1 MISPATTVSTLWGV
15 WLLGWLLS
23 AVSTRKTVAEQS
35 SSARIGHSLFV
46 WVGAGLLFFHP
57 RSLPALMQPLIRETW
72 ISWVGVA
79 LAATGLGFA
88 GWARIH
94 LGRLWSGRVTLKED
108 HTIVRTGPYGLVRH
122 PIYTGLLLALVG
134 TVLAQVTVAAIAGL
148 ALLAIG
154 FLIKMRQE
162 ERLLTGHFGA
172 AYEAY
177 RGDVATLIP
186 YVW

>member
-1 MISPATTVSTLWGV
+1 M
-15 WLLGWLLS
+15 
-23 AVSTRKTVAEQS
+23 
-35 SSARIGHSLFV
+35 
-46 WVGAGLLFFHP
+46 
-57 RSLPALMQPLIRETW
+57 
-72 ISWVGVA
+72 
-79 LAATGLGFA
+79 
-88 GWARIH
+88 
-94 LGRLWSGRVTLKED
+94 
-108 HTIVRTGPYGLVRH
+108 RH

>member
-1 MISPATTVSTLWGV
+1 
-15 WLLGWLLS
+15 
-23 AVSTRKTVAEQS
+23 
-35 SSARIGHSLFV
+35 
-46 WVGAGLLFFHP
+46 
-57 RSLPALMQPLIRETW
+57 MQPLIRETW

-148 ALLAIG
+148 LAW
-154 FLIKMRQE
+154 LW
-162 ERLLTGHFGA
+162 
-172 AYEAY
+172 Y
-177 RGDVATLIP
+177 RARRASSNH
-186 YVW
+186 